1 MNHFHLFFFTPI
13 VFGLMGAPHVIQH
26 WLGLESGIGLQ
37 MIQVKWCYRSKMLS
51 DSEKKRANHGGIFV

>member
-1 MNHFHLFFFTPI
+1 
-13 VFGLMGAPHVIQH
+13 MGAPHVIQH

-51 DSEKKRANHGGIFV
+51 DSEKKRANHGDIFV